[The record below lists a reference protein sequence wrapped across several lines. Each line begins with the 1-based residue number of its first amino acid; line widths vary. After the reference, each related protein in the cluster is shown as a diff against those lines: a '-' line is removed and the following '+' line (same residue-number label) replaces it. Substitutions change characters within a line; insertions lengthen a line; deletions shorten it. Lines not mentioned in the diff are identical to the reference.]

1 MEIMLLLMSRLVQRE
16 VVLVVKVAVMEEAEQ
31 AVKEETAE
39 TEAAVVLMN
48 QTLRVVKEEIK
59 AVKVAEINRVVDIEA
74 VELVKEAKEEEL
86 LEVIKVSLLPVILE
100 V

>member
-1 MEIMLLLMSRLVQRE
+1 MLRLMQRE
-16 VVLVVKVAVMEEAEQ
+16 MVLVEAVAVMEEAEQ

-39 TEAAVVLMN
+39 TEAEVVLTN
-48 QTLRVVKEEIK
+48 QMQIMVKEEIK

-74 VELVKEAKEEEL
+74 VELVKEAKEEEMV
-86 LEVIKVSLLPVILE
+86 EVIKVSLLPVTLE

>member
-1 MEIMLLLMSRLVQRE
+1 MEIMPLLMSRLMQRE
-16 VVLVVKVAVMEEAEQ
+16 MVLVEAVAVMEEAEQ

-39 TEAAVVLMN
+39 TEAEVVLTN
-48 QTLRVVKEEIK
+48 QMQIMVKEEIK

-74 VELVKEAKEEEL
+74 VELVKEAKEEEMV
-86 LEVIKVSLLPVILE
+86 EVIKVSLLPVTLE

>member
-1 MEIMLLLMSRLVQRE
+1 MEIMLLLMLRLMQRE
-16 VVLVVKVAVMEEAEQ
+16 MVLVEAVVVMEEADQ
-31 AVKEETAE
+31 VVKEETAE
-39 TEAAVVLMN
+39 TEAEVVVMN

>member
-1 MEIMLLLMSRLVQRE
+1 MEIMLLLMLRLMQRE
-16 VVLVVKVAVMEEAEQ
+16 MVLVEAVVVMEEADQ
-31 AVKEETAE
+31 VVKEETAE
-39 TEAAVVLMN
+39 TEAEVVVMN

-59 AVKVAEINRVVDIEA
+59 AVKVAETNRVVDIEA

>member
-1 MEIMLLLMSRLVQRE
+1 MLLLMLRLMQRE
-16 VVLVVKVAVMEEAEQ
+16 MVLVEAVAVMEEAEQ

-39 TEAAVVLMN
+39 TEAEVVLTN
-48 QTLRVVKEEIK
+48 QMQIMVKEEIK

-74 VELVKEAKEEEL
+74 VELVKEAKEEEMV
-86 LEVIKVSLLPVILE
+86 EVIKVSLLPVTLE

>member
-1 MEIMLLLMSRLVQRE
+1 MEIMPLLMSRLMQRGMVLVE
-16 VVLVVKVAVMEEAEQ
+16 VVAVTEEAEQ

-39 TEAAVVLMN
+39 TEAEVVLMN

-59 AVKVAEINRVVDIEA
+59 AVKVAEINRVVDIEEA
-74 VELVKEAKEEEL
+74 DQVKEVKEAEM
-86 LEVIKVSLLPVILE
+86 LEVIKVSLLPVTLE